1 MASNK
6 LEVSE
11 LDFDAIK
18 LNLKTFLQNQSEFQ
32 DYDFEGSG
40 FAILLDLLAY
50 NTHYLGFNANML
62 ANEMYL
68 DSADIRKN
76 IVSLAK
82 MLGYRP
88 TSAKAPTANI
98 DITINNGSGATVTMA
113 KGTVFTTTVDGTS
126 YQFVTNAE
134 TTISPL
140 EGVYK
145 FSSVPIFEG
154 TLTTF
159 KYTVDSSDPDQK
171 FLIPNVNAD
180 TTTYSDGLTGQVA
193 NGNGYTTGGNTLT
206 KVAPT
211 SSGTTAFIDF
221 SDTTWTSST
230 FTARGAL
237 IYNSSASNKTIAV
250 LDFGSDKTTSNSTFT
265 VTFPAGDSTNAIV
278 RIE

>member
-1 MASNK
+1 MA
-6 LEVSE
+6 
-11 LDFDAIK
+11 
-18 LNLKTFLQNQSEFQ
+18 
-32 DYDFEGSG
+32 
-40 FAILLDLLAY
+40 
-50 NTHYLGFNANML
+50 
-62 ANEMYL
+62 
-68 DSADIRKN
+68 
-76 IVSLAK
+76 
-82 MLGYRP
+82 
-88 TSAKAPTANI
+88 
-98 DITINNGSGATVTMA
+98 IT
-113 KGTVFTTTVDGTS
+113 
-126 YQFVTNAE
+126 Q
-134 TTISPL
+134 
-140 EGVYK
+140 
-145 FSSVPIFEG
+145 
-154 TLTTF
+154 TLTTSF
-159 KYTVDSSDPDQK
+159 KKELFEAAHNFTSHTIKIALYDSTAT
-171 FLIPNVNAD
+171 LNAD